1 MTAGPKKPNRF
12 RRKLLYK
19 YRLVIL
25 NQDTFEEHFSFRLNR
40 LNVFVFGTLFALL
53 LIIMTTVL
61 IAFTPLREYVPGYS
75 SAKLTKQAVYLEQK
89 VDSLEIA
96 LDKNDRFLLSIQRAI
111 KGEIDEISYED
122 IQIKPTLVDK
132 QALSQKPSSIDSIL
146 RNRVSQEDKYNPL
159 ITNIDVNLILHTPVQ
174 GHISNSFS
182 VENKHYAVDIITE
195 ANAAVKAAAD
205 GTVIFSE
212 WSVDTGNVIIIKHT
226 NDLVTVYKHNQS
238 LVKTQGDLVKSGE
251 VIATVGNSGALTT
264 GPHLHFEVW
273 YDGYPMNPEN
283 FVEF

>member
-75 SAKLTKQAVYLEQK
+75 STKLNKQAVFLEQK
-89 VDSLEIA
+89 VDSLEVV
-96 LDKNDRFLLSIQRAI
+96 LEKNDRFLEAIQRAI
-111 KGEIDEISYED
+111 KGDIVED
-122 IQIKPTLVDK
+122 TYDDVQITPKLVDK
-132 QALSQKPSSIDSIL
+132 QALSQKPSSIDSVL
-146 RNRVSQEDKYNPL
+146 RNRVNKEDKYNPL
-159 ITNIDVNLILHTPVQ
+159 VTNVDVNLILQAPVH
-174 GHISNSFS
+174 GHISNPFS
-182 VENKHYAVDIITE
+182 ILDKHYAVDIITE
-195 ANAAVKAAAD
+195 PDAAVKAAAD
-205 GTVIFSE
+205 GTVIFAE

-238 LVKTQGDLVKSGE
+238 LVKTQGDLVKAGE

-273 YDGYPMNPEN
+273 YDGYPINPEN